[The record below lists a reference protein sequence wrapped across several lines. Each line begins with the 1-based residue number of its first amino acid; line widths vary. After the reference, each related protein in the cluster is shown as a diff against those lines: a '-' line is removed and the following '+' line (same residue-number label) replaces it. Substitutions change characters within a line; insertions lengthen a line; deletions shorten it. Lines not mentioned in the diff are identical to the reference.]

1 MVIQDKSSKKTVG
14 ELLNESITED
24 FYLTEKERANYVNII
39 SRLTHNQPIIQ
50 QNGIF
55 QIHNVEEN
63 EYQYIVALLR
73 RQSWI
78 EYVSATA
85 GKFDFNKISYQGMP
99 KRLYTISGKIKIA

>member
-1 MVIQDKSSKKTVG
+1 MVIQDKSAKKTVG

-39 SRLTHNQPIIQ
+39 SHLTHNQPIIQ

-63 EYQYIVALLR
+63 EYQHLLTLLR
-73 RQSWI
+73 RQS
-78 EYVSATA
+78 
-85 GKFDFNKISYQGMP
+85 
-99 KRLYTISGKIKIA
+99 

>member
-39 SRLTHNQPIIQ
+39 SHLTHNQPIIQ

-55 QIHNVEEN
+55 QLHNLKEH
-63 EYQYIVALLR
+63 EYQYILPLLKRQR
-73 RQSWI
+73 RI
-78 EYVSATA
+78 
-85 GKFDFNKISYQGMP
+85 
-99 KRLYTISGKIKIA
+99 

>member
-24 FYLTEKERANYVNII
+24 FYLTEKERVNYVNII

-55 QIHNVEEN
+55 KIHNVEEN

-73 RQSWI
+73 QQSWI

-99 KRLYTISGKIKIA
+99 KRLYTISGKIKID

>member
-14 ELLNESITED
+14 ELLNESIVED
-24 FYLTEKERANYVNII
+24 FELAEKERLNYVNII
-39 SRLTHNQPIIQ
+39 GRLTHTQPIIQ

-73 RQSWI
+73 RQS
-78 EYVSATA
+78 
-85 GKFDFNKISYQGMP
+85 
-99 KRLYTISGKIKIA
+99 

>member
-1 MVIQDKSSKKTVG
+1 MVIQDKSSEKTVG

-55 QIHNVEEN
+55 QIHNIKED
-63 EYQYIVALLR
+63 EYQYLLALLR

-78 EYVSATA
+78 EYVGATA

-99 KRLYTISGKIKIA
+99 QRLYTISGKIKID

>member
-39 SRLTHNQPIIQ
+39 SHLTHNQPIIQ

-55 QIHNVEEN
+55 QIHNVEESD
-63 EYQYIVALLR
+63 YQYIVALLR
-73 RQSWI
+73 RQS
-78 EYVSATA
+78 
-85 GKFDFNKISYQGMP
+85 
-99 KRLYTISGKIKIA
+99 